1 MLNILQNFFKH
12 NTIRFLILFSIISGL
27 IVDYLDLW
35 SKWPLMILAV
45 IFAPFYEWYA
55 HKFILHKELT
65 PTKSWMRD
73 FQIKL
78 HHGHHAEPDNINLQ
92 FAPPLAIITLFF
104 QTYLFYSILCLS
116 FTNAV
121 VPIFSTFLYYLFYE
135 WIHLAH
141 HHKNYKPKTTLGKTL
156 KEAHMQHHFHNEN
169 YNWGITN
176 MLADYFFQTK
186 KTSKEISK
194 SLTAKT
200 IAGYS
205 KDLHQ

>member
-1 MLNILQNFFKH
+1 
-12 NTIRFLILFSIISGL
+12 
-27 IVDYLDLW
+27 
-35 SKWPLMILAV
+35 MILAV

-65 PTKSWMRD
+65 PNKNWMRD

-92 FAPPLAIITLFF
+92 FAPPLAIITLFV

-156 KEAHMQHHFHNEN
+156 KEAHMQHNFHNEN